1 MPAGWQEIDA
11 PDGVTL
17 SVPANWR
24 PIDASDA
31 VLLPE
36 PCDSQLAE
44 GRYVFGVA
52 AGLAALTCPA
62 EGPSFGPLV
71 AGVRVGPTVELRDTR
86 AAWDELVDV
95 GGRWETVRVGF
106 GVDQQVSLAILG
118 SIRSTK
124 PVLEPTP
131 LRYRAY
137 GGVIDASGAPPMLVF
152 SQLDSLPPQ
161 VGSGIRLAGFSW
173 AHIDGERARDGGTWT
188 EESIAVI
195 GEWDGTTFTL
205 TQPAREADEPPGPT
219 HGELTPDCDPT
230 EWVRMLDAVDTAE
243 LGIIGTSDDQWDG
256 RCGVAVDAIVDT
268 PQLWAALEPF
278 GDHVIVT
285 FELEPVA

>member
-1 MPAGWQEIDA
+1 
-11 PDGVTL
+11 VTF

-44 GRYVFGVA
+44 GRYVFGMA

-95 GGRWETVRVGF
+95 GGRWESVRVRF

-124 PVLEPTP
+124 PVFEPTP
-131 LRYRAY
+131 LRCRAY
-137 GGVIDASGAPPMLVF
+137 GGVIDAAGAPRCSSSASSTPCPRRSEVEF
-152 SQLDSLPPQ
+152 DSPASAGLTST
-161 VGSGIRLAGFSW
+161 VSGPEMVSR
-173 AHIDGERARDGGTWT
+173 
-188 EESIAVI
+188 
-195 GEWDGTTFTL
+195 
-205 TQPAREADEPPGPT
+205 GP
-219 HGELTPDCDPT
+219 
-230 EWVRMLDAVDTAE
+230 RNR
-243 LGIIGTSDDQWDG
+243 S
-256 RCGVAVDAIVDT
+256 R
-268 PQLWAALEPF
+268 
-278 GDHVIVT
+278 
-285 FELEPVA
+285 